1 MRLLPAT
8 VAALVLSVC
17 GLAAAHPAAGTTA
30 GADCAA
36 PVNAVKRLICA
47 DPHLSELNHRT
58 KTAYHKALARPG
70 ADRAAL
76 MSARKD
82 WKAARD
88 GCAYNTDVRGCV
100 LGAYQP
106 AGFGQVTAQ
115 FYNQL
120 APPSAVLNWKGDHQ
134 VLFLQRSGYRGSD
147 SAEHRGEPK
156 LVFNG
161 ATFICR
167 PE

>member
-36 PVNAVKRLICA
+36 PVNAVKQLICA
-47 DPHLSELNHRT
+47 DPHLNDLNHRT
-58 KTAYHKALARPG
+58 KAAYHKALARPG

-76 MSARKD
+76 LSARKN

-100 LGAYQP
+100 LAAYQP
-106 AGFGQVTAQ
+106 AGFGQLTSQ
-115 FYNQL
+115 FYRQL

-134 VLFLQRSGYRGSD
+134 ALFLQRSGYPGSD
-147 SAEHRGEPK
+147 SAEHRGEAT
-156 LVFNG
+156 LIFNG

>member
-1 MRLLPAT
+1 MRLPPAT
-8 VAALVLSVC
+8 IAALVLSVC
-17 GLAAAHPAAGTTA
+17 GLAAAHPAAGGTA

-36 PVNAVKRLICA
+36 PANAVKRLICA
-47 DPHLSELNHRT
+47 DPHLSDLNHRT
-58 KTAYHKALARPG
+58 KTAYHQALARPG

-76 MSARKD
+76 LSARKD

-88 GCAYNTDVRGCV
+88 GCAYNNDVHSCV
-100 LGAYQP
+100 QAAYQR
-106 AGFGQVTAQ
+106 AGFGQLTAQ

-134 VLFLQRSGYRGSD
+134 VLNLRRSGYLGSEQ
-147 SAEHRGEPK
+147 AAHRGEVK
-156 LVFNG
+156 LDFNG